1 MSPVHIPTILRWPIL
16 SRIIAVFPRYL
27 FVFTT
32 KDCLF
37 QYDFASGGVCGIVLG
52 TYLMGRERFALTH
65 VAHVAHV
72 KFAVMAKF
80 LPIPSSHSA
89 ASLVH
94 VGGRP
99 LDRRWVWEFVRVSEC
114 EERHSSSRT
123 KVVRPSQ
130 TALQSRQLSR
140 LVGDKVVPPLRLA
153 YFSFRSVWLY
163 SYTTYEVQ
171 TCCSQ

>member
-1 MSPVHIPTILRWPIL
+1 
-16 SRIIAVFPRYL
+16 
-27 FVFTT
+27 
-32 KDCLF
+32 
-37 QYDFASGGVCGIVLG
+37 
-52 TYLMGRERFALTH
+52 
-65 VAHVAHV
+65 
-72 KFAVMAKF
+72 MAKF

-163 SYTTYEVQ
+163 SYTTLTRSRMLVYDPWPFIDRHRQ
-171 TCCSQ
+171 TPVPISPVVPI